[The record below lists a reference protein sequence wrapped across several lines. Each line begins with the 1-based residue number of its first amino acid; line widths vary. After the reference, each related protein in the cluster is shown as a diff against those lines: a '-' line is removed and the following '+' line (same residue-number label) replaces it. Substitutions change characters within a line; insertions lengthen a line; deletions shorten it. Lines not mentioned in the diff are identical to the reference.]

1 MKNHFT
7 ESIEQLFKES
17 TETNRKLVKSMETL
31 MNLPDIDVGTTP
43 KELVYQEDKMKLF
56 HYKHMTEELCPVP
69 LLITY
74 ALVNRQYMMDLQPDR
89 SLIRNLLEHG
99 QDVYIID
106 WGYPGPDDRYLTMD
120 DYING
125 YIDNAVDKIRQKSKL
140 DKINLIGVCQGGT
153 FSVIYSALHP
163 EKIRNLVTMVTPVDF
178 DTDDGLLNIWAK
190 ELPIDNMVD
199 TLGII
204 PGDMLNV
211 GFLMLKPLQLTID
224 KYVTLADAYD
234 RKEIIENFVRM
245 EKWIFDSPDQ
255 AGEAMRQFINDLYKN
270 NLLIKNKLVIDGKR
284 VNLKKI
290 NMPLLNI
297 YAEQDHLVPPSS
309 TKPLNDAVSSK
320 DKTLFAYPGG
330 HIGIYVSSRSQT
342 EMAPAISEWL
352 VQRSQPQKK
361 STSNQPKRPRAAK
374 KTG

>member
-1 MKNHFT
+1 MKNYSA
-7 ESIEQLFKES
+7 ENIEQLFKEAS
-17 TETNRKLVKSMETL
+17 ETNRKLVKSMEIL

-56 HYKHMTEELCPVP
+56 HYKPLVNELCPVP

-106 WGYPGPDDRYLTMD
+106 WGYPKPGDRYLTMD

-125 YIDNAVDKIRQKSKL
+125 YIDNAIDIIRQQSKL
-140 DKINLIGVCQGGT
+140 DKINLLGVCQGGT
-153 FSVIYSALHP
+153 FSVIYSALHS
-163 EKIRNLVTMVTPVDF
+163 EKIRNLVTMVAPIDF
-178 DTDDGLLNIWAK
+178 DTQDGLLNIWAK
-190 ELPIDNMVD
+190 DLPIDNIVD
-199 TLGII
+199 TLGIV
-204 PGDMLNV
+204 PGDMLNI
-211 GFLMLKPLQLTID
+211 GFLMLKPLQLSID
-224 KYVTLADAYD
+224 KYVTLTDAYE
-234 RKEIIENFVRM
+234 RKEIVENFVRM

-255 AGEAMRQFINDLYKN
+255 AGETMRQFVNDLYKN
-270 NLLIKNKLVIDGKR
+270 NLLIKNKLEIDGKS
-284 VNLKKI
+284 VNLKNI

-320 DKTLFAYPGG
+320 DKTLFAFPGG
-330 HIGIYVSSRSQT
+330 HIGIYVSSRSQK
-342 EMAPAISEWL
+342 ELAPAISEWL
-352 VQRSQPQKK
+352 SQRS
-361 STSNQPKRPRAAK
+361 
-374 KTG
+374 